1 MGGDALYLL
10 ADRDGGRR
18 IAVKLW
24 LQSGSAL
31 AADASTPYG
40 RLYEESLDRHLKA
53 MARPGTELR
62 AFGIDGTPHGKDR
75 YRASFHEVTRLM
87 IRSALRA
94 EEEGYDAVA
103 VINTFDHGYYE
114 LREVIGIPVVF
125 ITESSMYLACQL
137 APTFSFVTHNEA
149 MQLYIADL
157 AKRYG
162 VGERMVRGANLGLTY
177 EDFPQLYDRPK
188 DYIARFEE
196 TARDVIARG
205 ATILMVAGNPLN
217 MFLIDQG
224 VRDVDGVPILDCCT
238 AVVKT
243 AEMMADLH
251 RLGVRRSAK
260 GLFAAPEGEAR
271 DKVRALFE

>member
-1 MGGDALYLL
+1 M
-10 ADRDGGRR
+10 
-18 IAVKLW
+18 KLW

-31 AADASTPYG
+31 TADVSTPYG
-40 RLYEESLDRHLKA
+40 RLYEESLGRHLTS
-53 MARPGTELR
+53 MARADTELK

-75 YRASFHEVTRLM
+75 YHAAFHEVTRLM
-87 IRSALRA
+87 IKSALRA
-94 EEEGYDAVA
+94 EGEGYDAVA

-114 LREVIGIPVVF
+114 LRELLGIPVVY

-149 MQLYIADL
+149 MQLHIADL

-162 VGERMVRGANLGLTY
+162 VAERMVRGANLGLTY
-177 EDFPQLYDRPK
+177 EDFPQLYERPA

-196 TARDVIARG
+196 TARSVIARG
-205 ATILMVAGNPLN
+205 ATVLMVAGNPLN

-238 AVVKT
+238 AAVKT
-243 AEMMADLH
+243 AEMMVDLH
-251 RLGVRRSAK
+251 RLGVRRTTK
-260 GLFAAPEGEAR
+260 GLFEAPPPEAR
-271 DKVRALFE
+271 DKIRALFE